1 MKLIRFE
8 HSEDFGHNVIISF
21 GRFKKIILAQV
32 SLYHSVF
39 WKYPDITIS
48 LNLFDGS
55 LLRFHF
61 EIFGQSLN
69 LDLGVYNYYYME
81 TPND

>member
-21 GRFKKIILAQV
+21 GRFKRIILAQV

-39 WKYPDITIS
+39 WKVPDISIS
-48 LNLFDGS
+48 LNLFDGA
-55 LLRFHF
+55 LLHFHF
-61 EIFGQSLN
+61 GIFGQTLN
-69 LDLGVYNYYYME
+69 LDLGVYNYYYGVRQ
-81 TPND
+81 ND